1 MNIDSPA
8 KTPRIF
14 PILLVLIAVPMI
26 LGGLQLIFLGGSFY
40 YLLTGLLLVASAMRF
55 WKGSPTGSLIYA
67 GLLITTV
74 AWALLESGTNLWAL
88 APRIL
93 PFAAIGLWLLT
104 PWLRRSLYAGSPTPL
119 FASSMARYA
128 APVVVVVS
136 LFVLVDGLGYDV
148 NQLSERSGI
157 NSVNTRTDWPSYGN
171 TAGGSRYSPLD
182 EINTATVEN
191 LEVAWTFRTRAGC
204 YDTFSTKP
212 LSGAG
217 FHTRTW

>member
-74 AWALLESGTNLWAL
+74 AWALLESGTVKLHPNLTHYPHIFAL
-88 APRIL
+88 N
-93 PFAAIGLWLLT
+93 FD
-104 PWLRRSLYAGSPTPL
+104 PWITLEKP
-119 FASSMARYA
+119 
-128 APVVVVVS
+128 
-136 LFVLVDGLGYDV
+136 
-148 NQLSERSGI
+148 E
-157 NSVNTRTDWPSYGN
+157 NTRSIRVNY
-171 TAGGSRYSPLD
+171 
-182 EINTATVEN
+182 
-191 LEVAWTFRTRAGC
+191 
-204 YDTFSTKP
+204 
-212 LSGAG
+212 
-217 FHTRTW
+217 